1 MRSWDGGPRSE
12 VGADGVCEEERM
24 TDAGEELRWG
34 QVNPSAQIEGDRTV
48 YSALAL
54 NGQRGK
60 PLVPEGE
67 WQCPHLPRP

>member
-1 MRSWDGGPRSE
+1 
-12 VGADGVCEEERM
+12 M

-34 QVNPSAQIEGDRTV
+34 QVNPSAQIEGARTV